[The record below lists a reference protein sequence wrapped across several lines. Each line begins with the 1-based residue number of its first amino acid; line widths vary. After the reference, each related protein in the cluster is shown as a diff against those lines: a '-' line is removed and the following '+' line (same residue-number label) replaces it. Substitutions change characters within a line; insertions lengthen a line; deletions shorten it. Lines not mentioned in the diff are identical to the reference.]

1 MVYNHYIKCQVCGS
15 ITRIRLQVGHLKEHP
30 IVVTCGKCK
39 TSLLGKAYYNQNNRG
54 FKLDFENADSIDN
67 HIMNTGDYFA
77 ECSGEFPVSK
87 QGEDNDSNLITIS
100 PFISQMMKMGD
111 NIENIETYWRAI
123 AKLNNTSEKWTYY
136 KRILSLFENNSP
148 YLEQELKK
156 EFDGPMFPSKT
167 EPEKLHTVHMIEII
181 GFCSSLKPEIL
192 SDLSFSDDILR
203 LNPVQM
209 KALNDFLNS
218 HDGYHLQQI
227 QSQIYKT
234 LDEFVDTYPAL
245 IPAISLQH
253 SGEDPFDFESK
264 GTTTST
270 FETVKQF
277 YLDVYET
284 LGNLM
289 VIPVAFN
296 NIHYRNDINI
306 SDTIDSKAWTLEEF
320 IKRTKADR
328 YHFCTDTEKY
338 TAFLK
343 IKYNAKLRN
352 AIGHNDVE
360 YDPVSQLITYYPN
373 PQNRS
378 IKGTEYLL
386 QFELEALHMFQ
397 AILGISE
404 YLYRL
409 RELQFMQEGDT
420 VFIQGMAKKIGLY
433 DLCPCGSGEKFKFCH
448 YKKK

>member
-15 ITRIRLQVGHLKEHP
+15 VTRIRLQVGHLKQHP

-39 TSLLGKAYYNQNNRG
+39 TSLLGTALIDQENPG
-54 FKLDFENADSIDN
+54 VKLNFENADSISN
-67 HIMNTGDYFA
+67 QTLNAGDFFA
-77 ECSGEFPVSK
+77 ECSGEFPVRK
-87 QGEDNDSNLITIS
+87 QGEDDDSNLIAIS
-100 PFISQMMKMGD
+100 PFISQMTRMGND
-111 NIENIETYWRAI
+111 IEKVETYRQAI
-123 AKLNNTSEKWTYY
+123 AKLNHTCEKWTYY
-136 KRILSLFENNSP
+136 KRILSLYENNSP

-156 EFDGPMFPSKT
+156 EFNGPMFPSKT

-192 SDLSFSDDILR
+192 NDLSFFDDILR

-209 KALNDFLNS
+209 KALNAFLNS

-234 LDEFVDTYPAL
+234 LDEFVDIYPAL

-253 SGEDPFDFESK
+253 GDEDSFDFESK

-289 VIPVAFN
+289 IIPVAFN

-306 SDTIDSKAWTLEEF
+306 SDTIDSKSWTLEDF
-320 IKRTKADR
+320 IKKTKADR

-343 IKYNAKLRN
+343 LKYNAKLRN

-360 YDPVSQLITYYPN
+360 YDAATQLITYYPN
-373 PQNRS
+373 PKDRTK
-378 IKGTEYLL
+378 KGTEYLL

-397 AILGISE
+397 AILAVSE

-409 RELQFMQEGDT
+409 RELKFMQDGD
-420 VFIQGMAKKIGLY
+420 VGLIQGMASKIGAY
-433 DLCPCGSGEKFKFCH
+433 DLCPCGSGQKFKFCH
-448 YKKK
+448 KKK

>member
-1 MVYNHYIKCQVCGS
+1 MVHDHYIKCQVCGS
-15 ITRIRLQVGHLKEHP
+15 VTRIRLQVGHLKQHP

-39 TSLLGKAYYNQNNRG
+39 TSLLGTALIDQENPG
-54 FKLDFENADSIDN
+54 VKLNFENADSISN
-67 HIMNTGDYFA
+67 QTLNAGDFFA
-77 ECSGEFPVSK
+77 ECSGEFPVRK
-87 QGEDNDSNLITIS
+87 QGEDDDSNLIAIS
-100 PFISQMMKMGD
+100 PFISQMKRMGND
-111 NIENIETYWRAI
+111 IEKVETYRQAI
-123 AKLNNTSEKWTYY
+123 AKLNHTCEKWTYY
-136 KRILSLFENNSP
+136 KRILSLYENNSP

-156 EFDGPMFPSKT
+156 EFNGPMFPSKT

-192 SDLSFSDDILR
+192 NDLSFSDDILR
-203 LNPVQM
+203 LNPVQT
-209 KALNDFLNS
+209 KALNAFLNS

-234 LDEFVDTYPAL
+234 LDEFVDIYPAL

-253 SGEDPFDFESK
+253 GDEDSFDFESK

-289 VIPVAFN
+289 IIPVAFN

-306 SDTIDSKAWTLEEF
+306 SDTIDSKSWTLEDF
-320 IKRTKADR
+320 IKKTKADR

-343 IKYNAKLRN
+343 LKYNAKLRN

-360 YDPVSQLITYYPN
+360 YDAATQLITYYPN
-373 PQNRS
+373 PKDRTK
-378 IKGTEYLL
+378 KGSEYLL

-397 AILGISE
+397 AILAVSE

-409 RELQFMQEGDT
+409 RELKFMQDGD
-420 VFIQGMAKKIGLY
+420 VGLIQGMASKIGTY
-433 DLCPCGSGEKFKFCH
+433 DLCPCGSGQKFKFCH
-448 YKKK
+448 KKK

>member
-15 ITRIRLQVGHLKEHP
+15 ITRIRLQVGHLKQHP

-39 TSLLGKAYYNQNNRG
+39 TSLLGTAFFDQVNVGIKME
-54 FKLDFENADSIDN
+54 FENADSIDN
-67 HIMNTGDYFA
+67 HNLNAGDFFA
-77 ECSGEFPVSK
+77 ECSGEFPVRK
-87 QGEDNDSNLITIS
+87 QGEDGDSNLFAIS
-100 PFISQMMKMGD
+100 PFISQMMRMGSD
-111 NIENIETYWRAI
+111 TENIETYQRAI
-123 AKLNNTSEKWTYY
+123 AKLNQTCEKWKYY
-136 KRILSLFENNSP
+136 KRVLNLYENNSP

-167 EPEKLHTVHMIEII
+167 DPEKLHTIHMIEII

-192 SDLSFSDDILR
+192 SDLNFSDDILR

-218 HDGYHLQQI
+218 HDGFHLQQI
-227 QSQIYKT
+227 QSQIYKI
-234 LDEFVDTYPAL
+234 LDEFIEIYPAL

-253 SGEDPFDFESK
+253 GNEDSFDFENK

-296 NIHYRNDINI
+296 NIHYRSDINI
-306 SDTIDSKAWTLEEF
+306 SDTIDSKTWTLEEF
-320 IKRTKADR
+320 IKLTKANR

-338 TAFLK
+338 TSFLK
-343 IKYNAKLRN
+343 LKYNAKLRN

-360 YDPVSQLITYYPN
+360 YNPASQLITYYPN
-373 PQNRS
+373 PKDRT

-397 AILGISE
+397 AILAVSE

-409 RELQFMQEGDT
+409 RELKFMQDDDVGL
-420 VFIQGMAKKIGLY
+420 IQGMAKKINLY
-433 DLCPCGSGEKFKFCH
+433 DLCPCGSGKKYKFCH
-448 YKKK
+448 KNS

>member
-1 MVYNHYIKCQVCGS
+1 MVYNHYIRCQVCGS
-15 ITRIRLQVGHLKEHP
+15 ITRIRLQVGHLKQHP

-39 TSLLGKAYYNQNNRG
+39 TSLLGTAFFDQVNVGIKME
-54 FKLDFENADSIDN
+54 FENADSIDYHN
-67 HIMNTGDYFA
+67 LNAGDFFA
-77 ECSGEFPVSK
+77 ECSGEFPVRK
-87 QGEDNDSNLITIS
+87 QGEDDDSNLFAIS
-100 PFISQMMKMGD
+100 PFISQMMRMGSD
-111 NIENIETYWRAI
+111 TENIETYQRAI
-123 AKLNNTSEKWTYY
+123 AKLNQTCEKWKYY
-136 KRILSLFENNSP
+136 KRVLNLYENNSP

-167 EPEKLHTVHMIEII
+167 DPEKLHTIHMIEII
-181 GFCSSLKPEIL
+181 GFCSSLKSEIL
-192 SDLSFSDDILR
+192 SDLNFSNDILH

-218 HDGYHLQQI
+218 HDGFHLQQI
-227 QSQIYKT
+227 QSQIYKI
-234 LDEFVDTYPAL
+234 LDEFIEIYPAL

-253 SGEDPFDFESK
+253 GNEDSFDFENK

-296 NIHYRNDINI
+296 NIHYRSDINI
-306 SDTIDSKAWTLEEF
+306 SDTIDSKTWTLEEF
-320 IKRTKADR
+320 IKLTKANR

-338 TAFLK
+338 TSFLK
-343 IKYNAKLRN
+343 LKYNAKLRN

-360 YDPVSQLITYYPN
+360 YNPASQLITYYPN
-373 PQNRS
+373 PKDRT

-397 AILGISE
+397 AILAVSE

-409 RELQFMQEGDT
+409 RELKFMQDGD
-420 VFIQGMAKKIGLY
+420 VGLIQGMAKK
-433 DLCPCGSGEKFKFCH
+433 KFI
-448 YKKK
+448 

>member
-15 ITRIRLQVGHLKEHP
+15 VTRIRLQVGHLKQHP

-39 TSLLGKAYYNQNNRG
+39 TSLLGTALIDQENPG
-54 FKLDFENADSIDN
+54 VKLNFENADSISN
-67 HIMNTGDYFA
+67 QTLNAGDFFA
-77 ECSGEFPVSK
+77 ECSGEFPVRK
-87 QGEDNDSNLITIS
+87 QGEDDDSNLIAIS
-100 PFISQMMKMGD
+100 PFISQMTRMGND
-111 NIENIETYWRAI
+111 IEKVETYRQAI
-123 AKLNNTSEKWTYY
+123 AKLNHTCEKWTYY
-136 KRILSLFENNSP
+136 KRILSLYENNSP

-156 EFDGPMFPSKT
+156 EFNGPMFPSKT

-192 SDLSFSDDILR
+192 NDLSFFDDILQ

-209 KALNDFLNS
+209 KALNAFLNS

-234 LDEFVDTYPAL
+234 LDEFVDIYPAL

-253 SGEDPFDFESK
+253 GDENSFDFESK

-289 VIPVAFN
+289 IIPVAFN

-306 SDTIDSKAWTLEEF
+306 SDTIDSKSWTLEDF
-320 IKRTKADR
+320 IKKTKADR

-343 IKYNAKLRN
+343 LKYNAKLRN

-360 YDPVSQLITYYPN
+360 YDAATQLITYYPN
-373 PQNRS
+373 PKDRTK
-378 IKGTEYLL
+378 KGTEYLL

-397 AILGISE
+397 AILAVSE

-409 RELQFMQEGDT
+409 RELKFMQDGD
-420 VFIQGMAKKIGLY
+420 VGLIQGMASKIGAY
-433 DLCPCGSGEKFKFCH
+433 DLCPCGSGQKFKFCH
-448 YKKK
+448 KKK

>member
-15 ITRIRLQVGHLKEHP
+15 ITRIRLQVGYLKEHP

-39 TSLLGKAYYNQNNRG
+39 TSLLGKAFFNQDNPG
-54 FKLDFENADSIDN
+54 IKLDFENADSIDN
-67 HIMNTGDYFA
+67 HNLNAGDYFA
-77 ECSGEFPVSK
+77 ECSGEFPVRK
-87 QGEDNDSNLITIS
+87 QGEDGDSNLIAIT
-100 PFISQMMKMGD
+100 PFLSQMMRMGND
-111 NIENIETYWRAI
+111 NDKLETYSRTI
-123 AKLNNTSEKWTYY
+123 AKLNQTREKWTYY
-136 KRILSLFENNSP
+136 KRVLNLYENNSP

-156 EFDGPMFPSKT
+156 EFDGPMFPCKT
-167 EPEKLHTVHMIEII
+167 EPEKLHTVHMIEIL

-192 SDLSFSDDILR
+192 SDLNFIDDILR

-218 HDGYHLQQI
+218 HDGFHLQQI
-227 QSQIYKT
+227 QSQIYKI
-234 LDEFVDTYPAL
+234 LDKFIDIYPSL
-245 IPAISLQH
+245 IPAISLQY
-253 SGEDPFDFESK
+253 GDEDTFDFENK

-270 FETVKQF
+270 FETVKEF

-289 VIPVAFN
+289 IIPVSFN
-296 NIHYRNDINI
+296 NIHYRGDINI
-306 SDTIDSKAWTLEEF
+306 SDTIDSKTWSLEEF

-343 IKYNAKLRN
+343 LKYNAKLRN

-360 YDPVSQLITYYPN
+360 YDTASQLITYYPN
-373 PQNRS
+373 PKDRTK
-378 IKGTEYLL
+378 KGTAYLL
-386 QFELEALHMFQ
+386 QLELEALHMFQ
-397 AILGISE
+397 AVLAVSE

-409 RELQFMQEGDT
+409 RELKFMQDGD
-420 VFIQGMAKKIGLY
+420 VGLIQGMASKIGAY
-433 DLCPCGSGEKFKFCH
+433 DLCPCGSGQKFKFCH
-448 YKKK
+448 KKK

>member
-15 ITRIRLQVGHLKEHP
+15 VTRIRLQIGHLKQHP

-39 TSLLGKAYYNQNNRG
+39 TSLLGTALIDQENPG
-54 FKLDFENADSIDN
+54 VKLDFENADSIN
-67 HIMNTGDYFA
+67 NQTLIAGDYFA
-77 ECSGEFPVSK
+77 ECSGEFPVRK
-87 QGEDNDSNLITIS
+87 QGEDDDSNLIAIS
-100 PFISQMMKMGD
+100 PFISQIMRMGD
-111 NIENIETYWRAI
+111 NTENIETYQRAI
-123 AKLNNTSEKWTYY
+123 SKLNRTSEKWTYY
-136 KRILSLFENNSP
+136 KRVLSLFDNNSP

-156 EFDGPMFPSKT
+156 EFDGPMFPTKS

-192 SDLSFSDDILR
+192 NDLGFSDGILR

-234 LDEFVDTYPAL
+234 LDEFVDIYPAL

-253 SGEDPFDFESK
+253 GDEDAFDFESK

-306 SDTIDSKAWTLEEF
+306 SDTIDSKSWTLEGF

-343 IKYNAKLRN
+343 LKYNAKLRN

-360 YDPVSQLITYYPN
+360 YDAATQLITYYPN
-373 PQNRS
+373 PKDRTK
-378 IKGTEYLL
+378 KGTEYLL
-386 QFELEALHMFQ
+386 QFELEALHMFE
-397 AILGISE
+397 AILAVSE

-409 RELQFMQEGDT
+409 RELKFMQDGDVT
-420 VFIQGMAKKIGLY
+420 LIQGMASKIGAY
-433 DLCPCGSGEKFKFCH
+433 DLCPCGSGQKFKFCH
-448 YKKK
+448 KKK

>member
-15 ITRIRLQVGHLKEHP
+15 VTRIRLQIGHLKQHP

-39 TSLLGKAYYNQNNRG
+39 TSLLGTALIDQENPGVK
-54 FKLDFENADSIDN
+54 FDFENADSIN
-67 HIMNTGDYFA
+67 NQTLNARDYFA
-77 ECSGEFPVSK
+77 ECSGEFPVRK
-87 QGEDNDSNLITIS
+87 QGEDDDSNLIAIS
-100 PFISQMMKMGD
+100 PFISQIMRMGD
-111 NIENIETYWRAI
+111 NTENIEAYQRAI
-123 AKLNNTSEKWTYY
+123 SKLNRTSEKWTYY
-136 KRILSLFENNSP
+136 KRVLSLFENNSP

-156 EFDGPMFPSKT
+156 EFDGPMFPNKT

-192 SDLSFSDDILR
+192 NDLSFSDDILR

-227 QSQIYKT
+227 QSQIYKM
-234 LDEFVDTYPAL
+234 LDEFVDIYPAL

-253 SGEDPFDFESK
+253 GDEDAFDFESK

-306 SDTIDSKAWTLEEF
+306 SDTIDSKSWTLEDF

-360 YDPVSQLITYYPN
+360 YDAATQLITYYPN
-373 PQNRS
+373 PKDRTK
-378 IKGTEYLL
+378 KGTEYLL

-397 AILGISE
+397 AILAVSE

-409 RELQFMQEGDT
+409 RELKFMQDGD
-420 VFIQGMAKKIGLY
+420 VGLIQGMASKIGMY
-433 DLCPCGSGEKFKFCH
+433 DLCPCGSGQKFKFCH
-448 YKKK
+448 KKK